1 VLGVSEDQEWFW
13 DILFAAS
20 YSVIAG
26 AMDSYSIV
34 LSSFYVL
41 TQKTELRNGFQLG
54 RVFLSCYIIFMN
66 D

>member
-34 LSSFYVL
+34 VSSFYVL
-41 TQKTELRNGFQLG
+41 SQKTELRNGFQLG
-54 RVFLSCYIIFMN
+54 RVSLSCYIIFMN